1 MKYKDRKL
9 VMDIKEFKKEE
20 EKLNH
25 ILIKYDEVMKYYK
38 NRINSIFTTYA
49 NNQTMIE
56 NLTEIYLEKIRLM
69 EKSLNKPYFAR
80 LDFKRD
86 GESDIEELYI
96 GKVGVIDEK
105 NNNIIIDWRAPVSS
119 MYYDSNIGDASY
131 KAPEG
136 TCTGKLLLKRQY
148 EIENKQLKSYQ
159 DVDTVSNDEL
169 LKPYL
174 EASVDNRLKNIV
186 STIQHEQN
194 RIIREPVNKNLIIQ
208 GVAGSGKTTVALHRI
223 AYLVYNNRE
232 NIKPEQYLIIGP
244 NKFFVN
250 YISGVL
256 PDLDVEDVKQL
267 TYDELCSEILQE
279 NITLIDEDIKLLKSI
294 KNEKELTY
302 QKIKVSMQ
310 FKKALDKYIKE
321 IKEST
326 IPIYGVRINEKE
338 IISNEFIK
346 QIYNSFEE
354 LDEYDNIKTR
364 LMRTNLFFEKYID
377 ENIEQ
382 YREYSE
388 KELKKALK
396 NYFNKLIPKIPKI
409 YQNFLSNL
417 DKYLEISEDIK
428 EQVKINIINLKNK
441 KFEFEDLSS
450 LIYLKAKINGIDEY
464 GKYKQIVIDEAQD
477 YGEFTFFALK
487 FILKNATFSIFGDL
501 AQSIYQYRSIENWE
515 SVLNN
520 TFRNQGDIQY
530 LLKSYR
536 TTTEIMDSANNITKY
551 IKLNTAKPVIRHGKK
566 VSFIKYKEKNEQI
579 SLIKRILEQY
589 KTQNYKTIAIICKN
603 EEEAQELYIK
613 LEMNDIKN
621 ITLND
626 TEYNGGICIITSYLA
641 KGLEFDGVI
650 ISNSGEEEYDSNK
663 MIDMK
668 LLYVAMTR
676 PLHELTILYKNDI
689 TKPLLLN

>member
-1 MKYKDRKL
+1 
-9 VMDIKEFKKEE
+9 
-20 EKLNH
+20 
-25 ILIKYDEVMKYYK
+25 MKYYK

-105 NNNIIIDWRAPVSS
+105 NDNIIIDWRAPVSS

-136 TCTGKLLLKRQY
+136 ICTGKLLLKRQY

-279 NITLIDEDIKLLKSI
+279 NITLIDEDVKLLKSI

-321 IKEST
+321 IKENT

-382 YREYSE
+382 YREYSD

-396 NYFNKLIPKIPKI
+396 TYFNKLIPKITKI

-450 LIYLKAKINGIDEY
+450 LIYLKAKMNGIDEY

-477 YGEFTFFALK
+477 YGEFTFFSLK
-487 FILKNATFSIFGDL
+487 FILKNAAFSIFGDL

-520 TFRNQGDIQY
+520 TFRYQGEIQY

-650 ISNSGEEEYDSNK
+650 ISNSGEEEYNSNK
-663 MIDMK
+663 IIDMK

>member
-1 MKYKDRKL
+1 
-9 VMDIKEFKKEE
+9 MDIKEFKKEE

-566 VSFIKYKEKNEQI
+566 VSFINYKEKNEQI

-650 ISNSGEEEYDSNK
+650 ISNSGEEEYNSNK
-663 MIDMK
+663 IIDMK

>member
-1 MKYKDRKL
+1 
-9 VMDIKEFKKEE
+9 MDIKEFKKEE

-96 GKVGVIDEK
+96 GKVGIIDEK

-382 YREYSE
+382 YREYSD

-396 NYFNKLIPKIPKI
+396 TYFNKLIPKITKI

-477 YGEFTFFALK
+477 YGEFTFFSLK
-487 FILKNATFSIFGDL
+487 FILKNAAFSIFGDL

-566 VSFIKYKEKNEQI
+566 VSFIKYTEKNEQI
-579 SLIKRILEQY
+579 SLIKGILEQY
-589 KTQNYKTIAIICKN
+589 KTQFYKSISIICKN
-603 EEEAQELYIK
+603 YEEEHELYIK
-613 LEMNDIKN
+613 LLMNDIKN

-650 ISNSGEEEYDSNK
+650 ISNSGEEEYNSNK
-663 MIDMK
+663 IIDMK

>member
-1 MKYKDRKL
+1 
-9 VMDIKEFKKEE
+9 MDIKEFKKEE

-96 GKVGVIDEK
+96 GKVGIIDEK

-232 NIKPEQYLIIGP
+232 NINPEQYLIIGP

-382 YREYSE
+382 YREYSG
-388 KELKKALK
+388 KELKK
-396 NYFNKLIPKIPKI
+396 
-409 YQNFLSNL
+409 
-417 DKYLEISEDIK
+417 
-428 EQVKINIINLKNK
+428 
-441 KFEFEDLSS
+441 S
-450 LIYLKAKINGIDEY
+450 L
-464 GKYKQIVIDEAQD
+464 
-477 YGEFTFFALK
+477 
-487 FILKNATFSIFGDL
+487 
-501 AQSIYQYRSIENWE
+501 
-515 SVLNN
+515 
-520 TFRNQGDIQY
+520 
-530 LLKSYR
+530 
-536 TTTEIMDSANNITKY
+536 
-551 IKLNTAKPVIRHGKK
+551 
-566 VSFIKYKEKNEQI
+566 
-579 SLIKRILEQY
+579 
-589 KTQNYKTIAIICKN
+589 
-603 EEEAQELYIK
+603 
-613 LEMNDIKN
+613 
-621 ITLND
+621 
-626 TEYNGGICIITSYLA
+626 
-641 KGLEFDGVI
+641 
-650 ISNSGEEEYDSNK
+650 
-663 MIDMK
+663 
-668 LLYVAMTR
+668 
-676 PLHELTILYKNDI
+676 
-689 TKPLLLN
+689 

>member
-1 MKYKDRKL
+1 
-9 VMDIKEFKKEE
+9 MDIKEFKKEE

-25 ILIKYDEVMKYYK
+25 ILIKYDEVMEYYK

-136 TCTGKLLLKRQY
+136 ICTGKLLLKRQY

-382 YREYSE
+382 YREYSD

-396 NYFNKLIPKIPKI
+396 TYFNKLIPKITKI

-450 LIYLKAKINGIDEY
+450 LIYLKAKMNGIDEY

-477 YGEFTFFALK
+477 YGEFTFFSLK
-487 FILKNATFSIFGDL
+487 FILKNAAFSIFGDL

-520 TFRNQGDIQY
+520 TFRYQGEIQY

-650 ISNSGEEEYDSNK
+650 ISNSGEEEYNSNK
-663 MIDMK
+663 IIDMK

>member
-1 MKYKDRKL
+1 
-9 VMDIKEFKKEE
+9 MDIKEFKKEE

-396 NYFNKLIPKIPKI
+396 TYFNKLIPKIPKI
-409 YQNFLSNL
+409 YQNFLNNL

>member
-1 MKYKDRKL
+1 
-9 VMDIKEFKKEE
+9 MDIKEFKKEE

-80 LDFKRD
+80 LDFKRNV
-86 GESDIEELYI
+86 ESDIEELYI

-232 NIKPEQYLIIGP
+232 NIKLEQYLIIGP

-477 YGEFTFFALK
+477 YGEFTFFSLK
-487 FILKNATFSIFGDL
+487 FILKNAAFSIFGDL

-520 TFRNQGDIQY
+520 TFRYQGEIQY

>member
-1 MKYKDRKL
+1 
-9 VMDIKEFKKEE
+9 MDIKEFKKEE

-49 NNQTMIE
+49 NNQIMIE

-194 RIIREPVNKNLIIQ
+194 HIIREPVNKNLIIQ

-396 NYFNKLIPKIPKI
+396 TYFNKLIPKIPKI

-477 YGEFTFFALK
+477 YGEFTFFSLK
-487 FILKNATFSIFGDL
+487 FILKNAAFSIFGDL

-520 TFRNQGDIQY
+520 TFRYQGEIQY

-579 SLIKRILEQY
+579 ALIKRILEQY

-650 ISNSGEEEYDSNK
+650 ISNSGEEEYNFNK
-663 MIDMK
+663 IIDMK

>member
-1 MKYKDRKL
+1 
-9 VMDIKEFKKEE
+9 MDIKEFKKEE

-105 NNNIIIDWRAPVSS
+105 NDNIIIDWRAPVSS

-136 TCTGKLLLKRQY
+136 ICTGKLLLKRQY

-174 EASVDNRLKNIV
+174 EASVDKKNIV

-279 NITLIDEDIKLLKSI
+279 NITLIDEDVKLLKSI

-302 QKIKVSMQ
+302 QKIKVSIQ

-321 IKEST
+321 IKESI

-388 KELKKALK
+388 KELKKVLK
-396 NYFNKLIPKIPKI
+396 TYFNKLIPKIPKI

-477 YGEFTFFALK
+477 YGEFTFFSLK
-487 FILKNATFSIFGDL
+487 FILKNAAFSILGDL

-520 TFRNQGDIQY
+520 TFRNQGDIKY

-551 IKLNTAKPVIRHGKK
+551 IKLNTAKPVIRHGRK

>member
-1 MKYKDRKL
+1 MEIKD
-9 VMDIKEFKKEE
+9 FKKEE

-105 NNNIIIDWRAPVSS
+105 NDNIIIDWRAPVSS

-136 TCTGKLLLKRQY
+136 ICTGKLLLKRQY

-279 NITLIDEDIKLLKSI
+279 KITLIDEDIKLLKSI

-321 IKEST
+321 IKENT
-326 IPIYGVRINEKE
+326 IPIYGLRINETE

-396 NYFNKLIPKIPKI
+396 NYFNKLIQKIPKI

-428 EQVKINIINLKNK
+428 EQVKINITNLKNK

-477 YGEFTFFALK
+477 YGEFTFFSLK
-487 FILKNATFSIFGDL
+487 FILKNAAFSIFGDL

-520 TFRNQGDIQY
+520 TFRYQGEIQY

-566 VSFIKYKEKNEQI
+566 VSFIKYTEKNEQI

-650 ISNSGEEEYDSNK
+650 ISNSGEEEYNSNK
-663 MIDMK
+663 IIDMK

>member
-1 MKYKDRKL
+1 
-9 VMDIKEFKKEE
+9 MDIKEFKKEE

-105 NNNIIIDWRAPVSS
+105 NDNIIIDWRAPVSS

-136 TCTGKLLLKRQY
+136 ICTGKLLLKRQY

-321 IKEST
+321 IKESI
-326 IPIYGVRINEKE
+326 IPICGVRINEKE

-396 NYFNKLIPKIPKI
+396 TYFNKLIPKITKI

-428 EQVKINIINLKNK
+428 EEVKINIINLKNK

-477 YGEFTFFALK
+477 YGEFTFFSLK
-487 FILKNATFSIFGDL
+487 FILKNAAFSIFGDL
-501 AQSIYQYRSIENWE
+501 AQSIYQYRSIKNWE

-650 ISNSGEEEYDSNK
+650 ISNSGEEEYNSNK
-663 MIDMK
+663 IIDMK

>member
-1 MKYKDRKL
+1 
-9 VMDIKEFKKEE
+9 MDIKEFKKEE

-86 GESDIEELYI
+86 GESDVEELYI

-338 IISNEFIK
+338 IISNKFLK

-396 NYFNKLIPKIPKI
+396 TYFNKLIPKIPKI

-417 DKYLEISEDIK
+417 DKYLEISEEIK

-477 YGEFTFFALK
+477 YGEFTFFSLK
-487 FILKNATFSIFGDL
+487 FILKNAAFSIFGDL

-520 TFRNQGDIQY
+520 TFRYQGEIQY

-650 ISNSGEEEYDSNK
+650 ISNSGEEEYNSNK
-663 MIDMK
+663 IIDMK

-676 PLHELTILYKNDI
+676 PLHELTIFYKNDI

>member
-1 MKYKDRKL
+1 
-9 VMDIKEFKKEE
+9 MDIKEFKKEE

-38 NRINSIFTTYA
+38 NRINSIFATYA

-96 GKVGVIDEK
+96 GKVGIIDEK

-382 YREYSE
+382 YSD

-396 NYFNKLIPKIPKI
+396 TYFNKLIPKITKI

-417 DKYLEISEDIK
+417 NKYLEISEDIK

-450 LIYLKAKINGIDEY
+450 LIYLKAKMNGIDEY

-477 YGEFTFFALK
+477 YGEFTFFSLK
-487 FILKNATFSIFGDL
+487 FILKNAAFSIFGDL

-520 TFRNQGDIQY
+520 TFRYQGEIQY

-650 ISNSGEEEYDSNK
+650 ISNSGEEEYNSNK
-663 MIDMK
+663 IIDMK

>member
-1 MKYKDRKL
+1 
-9 VMDIKEFKKEE
+9 MDIKEFKNEE

-396 NYFNKLIPKIPKI
+396 NYFNKLIQKIPKI

-477 YGEFTFFALK
+477 YGEFTFFSLK
-487 FILKNATFSIFGDL
+487 FILKNAAFSIFGDL

-520 TFRNQGDIQY
+520 TFRYQGEIQY

-551 IKLNTAKPVIRHGKK
+551 IKLNIAKPVIRHGKK

-650 ISNSGEEEYDSNK
+650 ISNSGEEEYNSNK
-663 MIDMK
+663 IIDMK

>member
-1 MKYKDRKL
+1 
-9 VMDIKEFKKEE
+9 MDIKEFKKEE

-105 NNNIIIDWRAPVSS
+105 NDNIIIDWRAPVSS

-279 NITLIDEDIKLLKSI
+279 NITLIDEDVKLLKSI

-321 IKEST
+321 IKENT
-326 IPIYGVRINEKE
+326 IPIYGVRINETE

-396 NYFNKLIPKIPKI
+396 TYFNKLIPKIPKI

-428 EQVKINIINLKNK
+428 EEVKINIINLKNK

-477 YGEFTFFALK
+477 YGEFTFFSLK
-487 FILKNATFSIFGDL
+487 FILKNAAFSILGDL
-501 AQSIYQYRSIENWE
+501 AQSIYQYRSIKNWE

-650 ISNSGEEEYDSNK
+650 ISNSGEEEYNSNK
-663 MIDMK
+663 IIDMK

>member
-1 MKYKDRKL
+1 
-9 VMDIKEFKKEE
+9 MDIKEFKNEE

-119 MYYDSNIGDASY
+119 MYYDSNIGDTSY

-477 YGEFTFFALK
+477 YGEFTFFSLK
-487 FILKNATFSIFGDL
+487 FILKNAAFSIFGDL

-520 TFRNQGDIQY
+520 TFRYQGEIQY